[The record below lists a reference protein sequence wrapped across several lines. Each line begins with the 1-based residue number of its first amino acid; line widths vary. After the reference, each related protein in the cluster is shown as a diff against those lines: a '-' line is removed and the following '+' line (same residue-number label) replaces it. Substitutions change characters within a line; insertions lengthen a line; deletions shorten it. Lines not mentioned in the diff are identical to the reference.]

1 MAAKVKI
8 NPDGRYTYTVAT
20 SVLDDLIAFPIVVVL
35 ILMGSAGIVGSAL
48 LVSFYIF
55 SGWAIVV
62 VPVALIIIIFL
73 QILKKGSAGYV
84 LDGQPVNIMLSI
96 TDYIGS
102 RRGISEP
109 WLWFSKPISV
119 PSTRIDDVVRAIH
132 TLGFDE
138 SEYRVIINNEA
149 EANRLGLG
157 PLGTRVQIWVKDRD
171 KKLQLRL
178 VI

>member
-1 MAAKVKI
+1 MAIKVKI
-8 NPDGRYTYTVAT
+8 YPDGEYTFTVAT
-20 SVLDDLIAFPIVVVL
+20 SVWDDLIAFPVVMVL
-35 ILMGSAGIVGSAL
+35 ILMGSTGILVSVL
-48 LVSFYIF
+48 LVSLYIF

-62 VPVALIIIIFL
+62 VPVVFLIIIFL
-73 QILKKGSAGYV
+73 QILKKGSVSYV
-84 LDGQPVNIMLSI
+84 LDGQPINIMLSI

-102 RRGISEP
+102 RRGVSEP
-109 WLWFSKPISV
+109 WLWFSKPIQV
-119 PSTRIDDVVRAIH
+119 PSNKIEDVVRAIH

-149 EANRLGLG
+149 EANRLNLG
-157 PLGTRVQIWVKDRD
+157 PLGTRIQIWVRNKD